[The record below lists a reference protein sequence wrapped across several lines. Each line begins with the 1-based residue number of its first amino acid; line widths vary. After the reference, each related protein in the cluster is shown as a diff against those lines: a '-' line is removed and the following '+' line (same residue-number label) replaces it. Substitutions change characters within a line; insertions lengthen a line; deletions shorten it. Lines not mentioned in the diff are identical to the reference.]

1 MSAQPAW
8 TGLQIETGFFPLSFF
23 LYLCTPTIII
33 DGVACQRPWGVHYFQ
48 LPPGTHNVVIFFHY
62 IWMDKCGANSI
73 NVTVHE
79 GYVSRIKYEMPPWML
94 AKGAIRELQ
103 PYVPQK

>member
-33 DGVACQRPWGVHYFQ
+33 DGGAVQ
-48 LPPGTHNVVIFFHY
+48 LRADRSPSGNGRIYTITAIATDFA
-62 IWMDKCGANSI
+62 ANS
-73 NVTVHE
+73 VTVTATCTV
-79 GYVSRIKYEMPPWML
+79 GNP
-94 AKGAIRELQ
+94 A
-103 PYVPQK
+103 

>member
-1 MSAQPAW
+1 MAAPQAW

-48 LPPGTHNVVIFFHY
+48 L
-62 IWMDKCGANSI
+62 
-73 NVTVHE
+73 
-79 GYVSRIKYEMPPWML
+79 
-94 AKGAIRELQ
+94 LQ

>member
-1 MSAQPAW
+1 MAARQTW

-48 LPPGTHNVVIFFHY
+48 LAPGVHNVIIFFHY
-62 IWMDKCGANSI
+62 IWMD
-73 NVTVHE
+73 
-79 GYVSRIKYEMPPWML
+79 
-94 AKGAIRELQ
+94 Q
-103 PYVPQK
+103 

>member
-1 MSAQPAW
+1 MAAQQRW

-48 LPPGTHNVVIFFHY
+48 LAPGMHNVIIFFHY

-73 NVTVHE
+73 SVMVQE
-79 GYVSRIKYEMPPWML
+79 GHVSRIKYEMPPWMFS
-94 AKGAIRELQ
+94 KGSMRELAS
-103 PYVPQK
+103 YVPQQ